1 MEMLDI
7 FEKVNLAV
15 PIEQRKFFNY
25 FEDTV
30 LELQAMYRGFVFE
43 KGKEFTLPEALS
55 DKTVVLPLYKDAIVE
70 NIIFLSSG
78 EETRKSEFLRKSRNA
93 YLKYWCDNAKGKKM
107 KGRKW

>member
-1 MEMLDI
+1 MLDI

-30 LELQAMYRGFVFE
+30 AELEAMYDGFIYE

-55 DKTVVLPLYKDAIVE
+55 DETIVLPLYKDAIVE

-93 YLKYWCDNAKGKKM
+93 YLKYWRDNAKCKKI
-107 KGRKW
+107 KGGRW